1 MSFLERQR
9 AASAAS
15 KTVVDLTKDYKKGTL
30 APPSPSPSVA
40 STSSAL
46 TGTGGGGGGS
56 NTTPTKKKYRPGEMM
71 NGGGGLPGAAA
82 TAGAGAASGA
92 DIYSQPALTGT
103 GTELGTQMVYAVTH
117 LKEKDKEL
125 SIRDIVDH
133 LTRRPTSDA
142 EWAELVERLRVHP
155 RVTWKPDP
163 NLTEQNVMSGTYVH
177 KPLIPGVRSKE
188 SLLAYLQ
195 KKKDAMLVHVKDLED
210 GWPREKLYPAI
221 TELENAHKILV
232 LRTKKD
238 NHPRYVWSDDPTLWH
253 DVDPE
258 FQVMWH
264 KSNVPPAA
272 EINRLLIQAGQK
284 PASEDPRLKV
294 ANAKIEKPKKKTGKK
309 KAPRNLTNTH
319 LKGHL
324 QMFKDL

>member
-9 AASAAS
+9 PASS
-15 KTVVDLTKDYKKGTL
+15 KTVVDLTKDYKKGAL

-46 TGTGGGGGGS
+46 AGTAA
-56 NTTPTKKKYRPGEMM
+56 NTTPTKANKPKRPGEM
-71 NGGGGLPGAAA
+71 L
-82 TAGAGAASGA
+82 GAGSAAGPAGA

-117 LKEKDKEL
+117 LKEKDREL

-133 LTRRPTSDA
+133 LTRRPASDA
-142 EWAELVERLRVHP
+142 EWTELVERLRQHP
-155 RVTWKPDP
+155 RVIWKPDP
-163 NLTEQNVMSGTYVH
+163 NLTEQNTMSGTYVH

-188 SLLAYLQ
+188 SLLEYLQ

-221 TELENAHKILV
+221 TELERAHKILV

-238 NHPRYVWSDDPTLWH
+238 NHPRYVWQDDPTLWN

-264 KSNVPPAA
+264 KANVPPAA

-284 PASEDPRLKV
+284 PASEDPRLKI

-324 QMFKDL
+324 SMFKDL

>member
-9 AASAAS
+9 AAS
-15 KTVVDLTKDYKKGTL
+15 KTVVDLTKDHKKGTL

-46 TGTGGGGGGS
+46 AGTAAS
-56 NTTPTKKKYRPGEMM
+56 TTPTKTNKPRRPGEFY
-71 NGGGGLPGAAA
+71 NPNNNGGVLPGSGGPGGGGNN
-82 TAGAGAASGA
+82 A
-92 DIYSQPALTGT
+92 DIFSQPALTGT
-103 GTELGTQMVYAVTH
+103 GAELGTQMVYAVTH
-117 LKEKDKEL
+117 LKEKDRAL

-133 LTRRPTSDA
+133 LTRRPASDT
-142 EWAELVERLRVHP
+142 EWAELVERLRQHP
-155 RVTWKPDP
+155 RVTWTPDP
-163 NLTEQNVMSGTYVH
+163 ALSEQTVLSGTYAH

-188 SLLAYLQ
+188 SLLEYLQ
-195 KKKDAMLVHVKDLED
+195 RKKDAMLVHVKDLED
-210 GWPREKLYPAI
+210 GWPRESLYPAL
-221 TELENAHKILV
+221 TELERAHKILV

-238 NHPRYVWSDDPTLWH
+238 NHPRYVWQDDPTLWN

-264 KSNVPPAA
+264 KANVPPAA
-272 EINRLLIQAGQK
+272 EINRLLVQAGQK

-324 QMFKDL
+324 SMFKDL

>member
-15 KTVVDLTKDYKKGTL
+15 KTVVDLTKDHKKGTL

-46 TGTGGGGGGS
+46 TGTA
-56 NTTPTKKKYRPGEMM
+56 NTPTKNKVKRPGD
-71 NGGGGLPGAAA
+71 GGNFN
-82 TAGAGAASGA
+82 GAGGPGGA
-92 DIYSQPALTGT
+92 DIFSQPALTGT

-133 LTRRPTSDA
+133 LTRRPASDA
-142 EWAELVERLRVHP
+142 EWTELVERLRQHP
-155 RVTWKPDP
+155 RVIWKPDP

-188 SLLAYLQ
+188 SLLEYLQ

-221 TELENAHKILV
+221 TELEKAHKILV

-238 NHPRYVWSDDPTLWH
+238 NHPRYVWQDDPTLWH
-253 DVDPE
+253 EVDPE

-264 KSNVPPAA
+264 KANVPPAA

-324 QMFKDL
+324 SMFKDL

>member
-46 TGTGGGGGGS
+46 TGTAA
-56 NTTPTKKKYRPGEMM
+56 NTTPTKTNSSNNYNKKRPGDASSSSN
-71 NGGGGLPGAAA
+71 NGAGGSGAA
-82 TAGAGAASGA
+82 
-92 DIYSQPALTGT
+92 DIFSQPALTGT

-125 SIRDIVDH
+125 TIRDIVDH
-133 LTRRPTSDA
+133 LTRRPASDA
-142 EWAELVERLRVHP
+142 EWVELVERLRQHP
-155 RVTWKPDP
+155 RVIWKPDP
-163 NLTEQNVMSGTYVH
+163 SLTEQNVMSGTYVH

-188 SLLAYLQ
+188 QLLEYLQ

-221 TELENAHKILV
+221 TELEKAHKILV

-238 NHPRYVWSDDPTLWH
+238 NHPRYIWQDDPTLWNE
-253 DVDPE
+253 VDPE

-264 KSNVPPAA
+264 KANVPAA
-272 EINRLLIQAGQK
+272 ADINRLLIQAGQK

-324 QMFKDL
+324 SMFKDL